1 MGSRRNNL
9 IVLALVVVLLGVA
22 AYFIFIDQP
31 VTESTQLGLDLQG
44 GVSAQLKGSQTGGGK
59 VTRQEMEQSADLI
72 RQRIDRL
79 GVTEPDVRVQSEN
92 QIVVQIPGVK
102 KPEEVIRIIGSTA
115 QLGFYQVLAPDP
127 SLTEP
132 PQVVAAGEVDAT
144 EEDIRKNL
152 KDDDAYVESKTK
164 ILFSETPSLQ
174 GDGIEVIGYIVHKN
188 PDLTG
193 DALKQN
199 GANVEFDQT
208 TGKRIVSLEL
218 TAEGGRQM
226 ADLTQKMVNDSLA
239 SGEPARLAIALD
251 EDIQSAPTVQEPLG
265 QNISISNDGLPNGL
279 PEDEAK
285 QLETVLNTGALPVN
299 MEVISETTVGPT
311 LGLSSLKSGL
321 LASLVG
327 FGLVLLLLL
336 VIYRALGIVAD
347 LALLIYAFLLW
358 GLIVI
363 IPITVTLPG
372 IAGIVLSIGVAADAN
387 VVIFERIKEEIRR
400 GKTPRSA
407 IQAGYDKGY
416 RAILDGNITTLI
428 TAFILF
434 ALSSGSVRGFA
445 VLLDL
450 SRFAA
455 CRGSRHSVGWPQ
467 LRDRLPGWGA
477 VHRCQRRAPAQRRAG
492 ARCAARGPGRGI
504 RSHDYGAERL
514 RGADSGHKLSA
525 GAKPGTRLPEPGV
538 RGGGKRHDR
547 EPRVRPA
554 AQEPGAAGRGG
565 RAAHNRGLYQL
576 SVRVCLRPRCDGRA
590 RSRHTYDGRFLRHRR
605 QGGQPGNRRRCAHGA
620 RVLDLRHHNHLRQDQ
635 GERPYCRLQQ
645 APLRRDDKPLHPPGR
660 EAFYLHLYLHPDPD
674 NGAVDLRG
682 SDPERLRLRPSCR
695 YRRRD
700 LQLHLHR
707 ITGTFALQ
715 GLARREAPGRT
726 LHVAAWSHDLRLRY
740 HVGG

>member
-1 MGSRRNNL
+1 MVSRRNNL

-22 AYFIFIDQP
+22 AYFIFIDEP

-79 GVTEPDVRVQSEN
+79 GVSEPDVRVQAEN

-102 KPEEVIRIIGSTA
+102 NPEEVI
-115 QLGFYQVLAPDP
+115 
-127 SLTEP
+127 
-132 PQVVAAGEVDAT
+132 AT
-144 EEDIRKNL
+144 QDDIRENL
-152 KDDDAYVESKTK
+152 KGDDAYEEGETK

-174 GDGIEVIGYIVHKN
+174 GDEIEVIGYIVNKE

-193 DALKQN
+193 NVLKQN

-208 TGKRIVSLEL
+208 TGKRIVSLQL

-226 ADLTQKMVNDSLA
+226 GDLTQNMLADAAA

-251 EDIQSAPTVQEPLG
+251 QDIQSAPTVQEPLG

-299 MEVISETTVGPT
+299 MQVISETTVGPT

-336 VIYRALGIVAD
+336 VIYRALGVVAD
-347 LALLIYAFLLW
+347 VALLIYAFLLW

-445 VLLDL
+445 VLLAIGVVL
-450 SRFAA
+450 SMFTAI
-455 CRGSRHSVGWPQ
+455 VIT
-467 LRDRLPGWGA
+467 
-477 VHRCQRRAPAQRRAG
+477 RALLG
-492 ARCAARGPGRGI
+492 LLSDRGI
-504 RSHDYGAERL
+504 H
-514 RGADSGHKLSA
+514 LSPA
-525 GAKPGTRLPEPGV
+525 LMGV
-538 RGGGKRHDR
+538 SKASISAAQQA
-547 EPRVRPA
+547 RVR
-554 AQEPGAAGRGG
+554 
-565 RAAHNRGLYQL
+565 
-576 SVRVCLRPRCDGRA
+576 
-590 RSRHTYDGRFLRHRR
+590 
-605 QGGQPGNRRRCAHGA
+605 
-620 RVLDLRHHNHLRQDQ
+620 
-635 GERPYCRLQQ
+635 
-645 APLRRDDKPLHPPGR
+645 
-660 EAFYLHLYLHPDPD
+660 
-674 NGAVDLRG
+674 
-682 SDPERLRLRPSCR
+682 
-695 YRRRD
+695 
-700 LQLHLHR
+700 
-707 ITGTFALQ
+707 
-715 GLARREAPGRT
+715 
-726 LHVAAWSHDLRLRY
+726 
-740 HVGG
+740 

>member
-31 VTESTQLGLDLQG
+31 VSESTQLGLDLQG

-59 VTRQEMEQSADLI
+59 VTRQEMEQSAELI

-79 GVTEPDVRVQSEN
+79 GVTEPEVRVQSEN

-102 KPEEVIRIIGSTA
+102 NPEEVIRIIGSTA
-115 QLGFYQVLAPDP
+115 QLGFYEVLASDP
-127 SLTEP
+127 SLTES
-132 PQVVAAGEVDAT
+132 PQVVAADEVAAT
-144 EEDIRKNL
+144 KEDITENL
-152 KDDDAYVESKTK
+152 EGDDAYEEGKTK

-174 GDGIEVIGYIVHKN
+174 GDGTEVIGYIVDKE

-218 TAEGGRQM
+218 TADGGRQM
-226 ADLTQKMVNDSLA
+226 GDLTQKMVNDALA

-265 QNISISNDGLPNGL
+265 QNISISNDGLPGGL
-279 PEDEAK
+279 PEDEAR

-299 MEVISETTVGPT
+299 MQVISQTTVGPT

-347 LALLIYAFLLW
+347 VALLIYVFLLW

-387 VVIFERIKEEIRR
+387 VVIFERIKEEVRR

-407 IQAGYDKGY
+407 IKAGYDKGF
-416 RAILDGNITTLI
+416 RAILDGNLTTLI

-445 VLLDL
+445 VLLAIGVVL
-450 SRFAA
+450 SMFT
-455 CRGSRHSVGWPQ
+455 
-467 LRDRLPGWGA
+467 A
-477 VHRCQRRAPAQRRAG
+477 VVITRALLG
-492 ARCAARGPGRGI
+492 LLSDRGI
-504 RSHDYGAERL
+504 H
-514 RGADSGHKLSA
+514 LSPA
-525 GAKPGTRLPEPGV
+525 LMGV
-538 RGGGKRHDR
+538 SKASISAAQQA
-547 EPRVRPA
+547 RVR
-554 AQEPGAAGRGG
+554 
-565 RAAHNRGLYQL
+565 
-576 SVRVCLRPRCDGRA
+576 
-590 RSRHTYDGRFLRHRR
+590 
-605 QGGQPGNRRRCAHGA
+605 
-620 RVLDLRHHNHLRQDQ
+620 
-635 GERPYCRLQQ
+635 
-645 APLRRDDKPLHPPGR
+645 
-660 EAFYLHLYLHPDPD
+660 
-674 NGAVDLRG
+674 
-682 SDPERLRLRPSCR
+682 
-695 YRRRD
+695 
-700 LQLHLHR
+700 
-707 ITGTFALQ
+707 
-715 GLARREAPGRT
+715 
-726 LHVAAWSHDLRLRY
+726 
-740 HVGG
+740 

>member
-1 MGSRRNNL
+1 MSSRRNNL
-9 IVLALVVVLLGVA
+9 VVLALVVALLGVA

-44 GVSAQLKGSQTGGGK
+44 GVSAQLEGSQTGGGK

-102 KPEEVIRIIGSTA
+102 NPEEVIRIIGSTA
-115 QLGFYQVLAPDP
+115 QLGFYEVLASDP
-127 SLTEP
+127 SLTES
-132 PQVVAAGEVDAT
+132 PQVVAADEVQAT
-144 EEDIRKNL
+144 RADIRENLEEDGT
-152 KDDDAYVESKTK
+152 YEEGESK
-164 ILFSETPSLQ
+164 ILFSETPSLE
-174 GDGIEVIGYIVHKN
+174 GDGIEVTGYIVN
-188 PDLTG
+188 QEPDLTG

-199 GANVEFDQT
+199 GATVEFDQT
-208 TGKRIVSLEL
+208 TGKRLVSLEL

-226 ADLTQKMVNDSLA
+226 GELTQKMVNDSLA

-279 PEDEAK
+279 PEDEAR

-299 MEVISETTVGPT
+299 MEVVSQTTVGPT

-347 LALLIYAFLLW
+347 VALLIYAFLLW

-387 VVIFERIKEEIRR
+387 VVIFERIKEEVRR

-407 IQAGYDKGY
+407 IQAGYDKGF
-416 RAILDGNITTLI
+416 RAILDGNVTTLI

-445 VLLDL
+445 VLLAIGVVL
-450 SRFAA
+450 SMFTAI
-455 CRGSRHSVGWPQ
+455 VIT
-467 LRDRLPGWGA
+467 
-477 VHRCQRRAPAQRRAG
+477 RALLG
-492 ARCAARGPGRGI
+492 LLSDRGI
-504 RSHDYGAERL
+504 H
-514 RGADSGHKLSA
+514 LS
-525 GAKPGTRLPEPGV
+525 PSLMGV
-538 RGGGKRHDR
+538 SKASIS
-547 EPRVRPA
+547 A
-554 AQEPGAAGRGG
+554 AQ
-565 RAAHNRGLYQL
+565 Q
-576 SVRVCLRPRCDGRA
+576 
-590 RSRHTYDGRFLRHRR
+590 
-605 QGGQPGNRRRCAHGA
+605 A
-620 RVLDLRHHNHLRQDQ
+620 RV
-635 GERPYCRLQQ
+635 
-645 APLRRDDKPLHPPGR
+645 K
-660 EAFYLHLYLHPDPD
+660 
-674 NGAVDLRG
+674 
-682 SDPERLRLRPSCR
+682 
-695 YRRRD
+695 
-700 LQLHLHR
+700 
-707 ITGTFALQ
+707 
-715 GLARREAPGRT
+715 
-726 LHVAAWSHDLRLRY
+726 
-740 HVGG
+740 

>member
-9 IVLALVVVLLGVA
+9 VVLALVVVLLGVA
-22 AYFIFIDQP
+22 AYFIFINEP
-31 VTESTQLGLDLQG
+31 VTKSTKLGLDLQG

-59 VTRQEMEQSADLI
+59 VTREEMVQAADLI

-79 GVTEPDVRVQSEN
+79 GVAEPDVRVQSEN

-102 KPEEVIRIIGSTA
+102 NPDEVIRIIGSTA
-115 QLGFYQVLAPDP
+115 QLGFYQVLASDP

-132 PQVVAAGEVDAT
+132 PVVVSADEVDKT
-144 EEDIRKNL
+144 EQDIRKNL
-152 KDDDAYVESKTK
+152 RDDDAYKEGKTK
-164 ILFSETPSLQ
+164 ILFSETPSMR
-174 GDGIEVIGYIVHKN
+174 GNGIDVAGYIVHKN

-193 DALKQN
+193 DVLKQN

-218 TAEGGRQM
+218 TSEGGRQM
-226 ADLTQKMVNDSLA
+226 GELTQRMLADAAA

-251 EDIQSAPTVQEPLG
+251 QDIQSAPTVQEPLG

-279 PEDEAK
+279 PEEEAK

-299 MEVISETTVGPT
+299 MQVISETTVGPT

-327 FGLVLLLLL
+327 FALVLLLLL
-336 VIYRALGIVAD
+336 AIYRALGIVAD

-400 GKTPRSA
+400 GKSPRSA

-445 VLLDL
+445 VLLAIGVVL
-450 SRFAA
+450 SMFTAI
-455 CRGSRHSVGWPQ
+455 VIT
-467 LRDRLPGWGA
+467 
-477 VHRCQRRAPAQRRAG
+477 RALLG
-492 ARCAARGPGRGI
+492 LLSDRGI
-504 RSHDYGAERL
+504 H
-514 RGADSGHKLSA
+514 LSPA
-525 GAKPGTRLPEPGV
+525 LIGV
-538 RGGGKRHDR
+538 SK
-547 EPRVRPA
+547 A
-554 AQEPGAAGRGG
+554 SIS
-565 RAAHNRGLYQL
+565 AAHQEK
-576 SVRVCLRPRCDGRA
+576 A
-590 RSRHTYDGRFLRHRR
+590 R
-605 QGGQPGNRRRCAHGA
+605 
-620 RVLDLRHHNHLRQDQ
+620 
-635 GERPYCRLQQ
+635 
-645 APLRRDDKPLHPPGR
+645 
-660 EAFYLHLYLHPDPD
+660 
-674 NGAVDLRG
+674 
-682 SDPERLRLRPSCR
+682 
-695 YRRRD
+695 
-700 LQLHLHR
+700 
-707 ITGTFALQ
+707 
-715 GLARREAPGRT
+715 
-726 LHVAAWSHDLRLRY
+726 
-740 HVGG
+740 